1 MGKVLA
7 ADWQLPLW
15 MDSIGTGMSACLLG
29 PFFGALCGATNNI
42 LYGMRNVTSYAYAVT
57 SVAIAIVMG
66 ICMRRHMIR
75 DWFGVFTTSA
85 LVSVVAVVV
94 STPFNLIFFQGYNGN
109 LWGDALFD
117 MFRYYRIPVVIA
129 SVLSE
134 LLVDFP
140 DKVVTVCII
149 FGILGIIT
157 SDRFECNA
165 ERKSSGALMIGI
177 VVTAALIGSGQKCV
191 AATAGD
197 KYTST
202 YSQTVYNGENGLI
215 GGEANDIVETKDGY
229 LWIGTYSGLYRFDG
243 STFDTMSDM
252 KDVKNVNCLFEDEEG
267 RLWIGT
273 NDNGVS
279 IYVRDKSVT
288 Y

>member
-1 MGKVLA
+1 
-7 ADWQLPLW
+7 
-15 MDSIGTGMSACLLG
+15 
-29 PFFGALCGATNNI
+29 
-42 LYGMRNVTSYAYAVT
+42 MRNVTSYAYAFT
-57 SVAIAIVMG
+57 RVAIAIVMG

-85 LVSVVAVVV
+85 LVSAVAVIV

-129 SVLSE
+129 SGLSE

-149 FGILGIIT
+149 FGILGIIKG
-157 SDRFECNA
+157 DRFECNA

-191 AATAGD
+191 AATAGN

-229 LWIGTYSGLYRFDG
+229 LWI
-243 STFDTMSDM
+243 
-252 KDVKNVNCLFEDEEG
+252 
-267 RLWIGT
+267 
-273 NDNGVS
+273 
-279 IYVRDKSVT
+279 
-288 Y
+288 